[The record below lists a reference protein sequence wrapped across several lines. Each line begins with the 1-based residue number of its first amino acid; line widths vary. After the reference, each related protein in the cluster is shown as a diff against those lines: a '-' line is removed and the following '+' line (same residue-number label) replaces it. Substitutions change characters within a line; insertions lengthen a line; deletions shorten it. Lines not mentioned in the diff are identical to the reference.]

1 MGQKMKEDS
10 ELLKAFLEEDSGD
23 AFAAIVA
30 RHLDL
35 VYSVAYRQV
44 GGNEAFARDVCQ
56 EAFIALA
63 REAGNLSKKVVL
75 SGWLYRSARFIALD
89 AMRSESRRRKREQ
102 EAYLMSEDSRDDM
115 EVNWDDARPILD
127 EAISGLRESD
137 RAAVCLR
144 FYDKRSFSEIGSR
157 LDISENAARMR
168 VNRALKK
175 LSSFMTSR
183 GIRSTSMAITTAIA
197 GQSAMAA
204 PIGLAASI
212 ANAAP
217 VGVAMVSGSSA
228 WGTMIAFMNTTKFAL
243 GCASLLTFLAVGTA
257 LYQSQELDAGNLELS
272 AFRAKALD
280 GLALDN
286 RLSDLKAKIAE
297 KEAELGS
304 LNAQRESTKDLGP
317 HGFTALEME
326 DAMERWVSRV
336 AKVVEFAS
344 SNEKYR
350 IPELELLET
359 SDWLKVVGGQYADEF
374 KLETEAD
381 YRFMMA
387 RARAMAKEK
396 AIQPLSKAF
405 NAYLKQS
412 GGSLPQYAYEIY
424 VYANEAF
431 DPAIL
436 DRYEPRKL
444 GGLAQQTRFSDG
456 LVLYETNPVDPIWG
470 GRSYIDPT
478 RISRSLSGL
487 DLPLLPG
494 ISVWQPV
501 SIALEKFEKEMGY
514 QPENSSELRA
524 YIERAVNEALYDEIF
539 QAMSTQVKLS
549 SNETAI
555 GDEKSK

>member
-1 MGQKMKEDS
+1 MKEDS
-10 ELLKAFLEEDSGD
+10 QLLREFCEQDSGD
-23 AFAAIVA
+23 AFTAIVE

-44 GGNEAFARDVCQ
+44 GGNEAFARDVSQ
-56 EAFIALA
+56 EVFITLA

-89 AMRSESRRRKREQ
+89 ALRSETRRRKREQ
-102 EAYLMSEDSRDDM
+102 EAYLMNEDSCDDL
-115 EVNWDDARPILD
+115 EVNWDEARPVLD
-127 EAISGLRESD
+127 EAISGLRELD
-137 RAAVCLR
+137 RAAICLR
-144 FYDKRSFSEIGSR
+144 FYEKRSFSEIGNQ
-157 LDISENAARMR
+157 LGLSENAARMR
-168 VNRALKK
+168 VNRSLEK
-175 LSSFMTSR
+175 LSGFMTSK
-183 GIRSTSMAITTAIA
+183 GIRSTSMAVTAAIA

-217 VGVAMVSGSSA
+217 VGIAMASGGSA
-228 WGTMIAFMNTTKFAL
+228 WGMMIAFMNTTKFAL
-243 GCASLLTFLAVGTA
+243 GCTSLLTLLAVGTA
-257 LYQSQELDAGNLELS
+257 LHHSQALDAANLELS
-272 AFRAKALD
+272 ALRAKALD

-297 KEAELGS
+297 REAELGS
-304 LNAQRESTKDLGP
+304 LNAQRESAKELGP

-350 IPELELLET
+350 IPELELLKT

-412 GGSLPQYAYEIY
+412 GGSLPQYAHEIY
-424 VYANEAF
+424 EYADEAF

-444 GGLAQQTRFSDG
+444 GGLAQQTRFSDR

-470 GRSYIDPT
+470 GRSYVDPT

-494 ISVWQPV
+494 KSVWHPV
-501 SIALEKFEKEMGY
+501 SIALEKFEKEMGN
-514 QPENSSELRA
+514 QPESSSELRA
-524 YIERAVNEALYDEIF
+524 YIEGAVNEALYEEIF
-539 QAMSTQVKLS
+539 QAMSTRVKFPS
-549 SNETAI
+549 SDTPI